1 MSKKSFRRLIRIVTG
16 TFGSGRDDAF
26 AVEHGLTRLERFA
39 HFWVLVW
46 QSFRRN
52 RCPVRASALSY
63 TTLLALIPMLAVA
76 MSVSSFFLKSRSE
89 QQIKAF
95 VEQFIEHLVPDQ
107 VSLTNASSKK
117 VWVDSGTEKDSTGS
131 SPTNFNAVTV
141 PIQEE
146 EPIAERTNAVAL
158 LGKLGDD
165 LFMTNGAFARAA
177 VSVLGTNAASP
188 IANRRIDDAK
198 QRAADTLFGF
208 IQTTQ
213 SGALG
218 IVAVLFLLWTA
229 ILMLTRVEETFNDI
243 WGVTQGRNW
252 LSRIVLYWAAMT
264 LGTML
269 IMAAIGLASGPYF
282 EKTRSLLGVV
292 PYLETLLS
300 TLLPVVIICVTFTLF
315 YKLVPNTRVNF
326 SAALVGGAL
335 AGTAWHLFNVFSIHL
350 ATRGV
355 TADKFYGSLALLPLL
370 MMGLYIVWVI
380 ILFGA
385 QVAYAFQNRESYLQE
400 CLADNVNQRGREFV
414 ALRLMTCI
422 GQRFDRG
429 LPPPTTQDI
438 SRELGIPSKLVQ
450 QVLHTLLAARLVV
463 EVAGVEHA
471 YAPARPLEAINAHHV
486 LIAMRATH
494 GQDFITHDEPVRAE
508 IYGEFA
514 RIQAAEQRAASVV
527 TMLALVNR
535 AHPQTSAPGTA
546 LIEAGMAPDET
557 ASPATAEST
566 VAESGAGIPQPT
578 DVSQNKPATKETPL
592 ARHAPAEESRPAK
605 SAPPDTSAPVVGA
618 SAQAT
623 TNVPTSSAPETAK
636 TNPPQTPFAT
646 ATNDDNET
654 FPL

>member
-46 QSFRRN
+46 QSFTRN
-52 RCPVRASALSY
+52 RCPVRASALSF

-107 VSLTNASSKK
+107 VSLTNASKK
-117 VWVDSGTEKDSTGS
+117 VWVDSGTGKDSTES
-131 SPTNFNAVTV
+131 SRTNFNAFMIPV
-141 PIQEE
+141 QEAE
-146 EPIAERTNAVAL
+146 QIAERTNAASL
-158 LGKLGDD
+158 LGGVGLD
-165 LFMTNGAFARAA
+165 LFETNSAFARSAE
-177 VSVLGTNAASP
+177 SVLGTNAASP
-188 IANRRIDDAK
+188 GANRRIDDAK
-198 QRAADTLFGF
+198 QRAADTIFGF

-218 IVAVLFLLWTA
+218 IVAVLFLLWTT

-282 EKTRSLLGVV
+282 EKTRSLLGIV
-292 PYLETLLS
+292 PYLETLVS

-326 SAALVGGAL
+326 GAAFVGGAL

-355 TADKFYGSLALLPLL
+355 TASKFYGSLALVPLL

-429 LPPPTTQDI
+429 LPPPTTQEI

-514 RIQAAEQRAASVV
+514 RIQAAEERAASVV
-527 TMLALVNR
+527 TMLAMVNR
-535 AHPQTSAPGTA
+535 AHPQDAAPRTA
-546 LIEAGMAPDET
+546 LIEAGVAAGET
-557 ASPATAEST
+557 TSPPTTEST
-566 VAESGAGIPQPT
+566 VGEGGVAAPLPT
-578 DVSQNKPATKETPL
+578 EAAREKPADRETAVARRAAQEATRPTK
-592 ARHAPAEESRPAK
+592 AEPMDKHSGVP
-605 SAPPDTSAPVVGA
+605 
-618 SAQAT
+618 AT
-623 TNVPTSSAPETAK
+623 TVPKSSVPETAK

-646 ATNDDNET
+646 ATNDENES